1 MKKLKQQVT
10 FIFDLALL
18 LLLSFLLLTF
28 LSTMSFPST
37 FAILRGAFIDAKSP
51 AGIRGYEKPEYLV
64 IMNAVKD
71 TTDPTRPFYRVTRSN
86 GGNAN
91 LDKNWPAKVGVS
103 SCRIAWGRG
112 VTIYGN
118 PHPPVKTKYC
128 LLPLN
133 VTFFHSNGMVDSCP
147 VLSFE
152 RTLWMVDRADKDMA
166 HLSHREEGTE
176 VVPTS
181 ILWQSWTRA
190 KTPLRAAVKA
200 AKDAFNGRCSK
211 EEAVRRINVAY
222 NDFRAG
228 LGGTEVVPE
237 IPMSLVDRVRS
248 LNQHGASLPEVV
260 LRRMN
265 TDLPAVRNFLSTHSH
280 LVTTPWFVA
289 ECTRIGNRVL
299 PNHIRNLVFS
309 RDHAANIAKKI
320 VNDYACDVLGYTSG
334 TFDVPYPRLELN
346 AVSIMFQEHCLEFVN
361 RALEEILHAYR
372 LNQRHQ
378 QSARESN
385 EFWEAERIR
394 VADIDEVARQ
404 NIIRMN
410 RDAHEAYEAQ
420 RAAEEDAYYRER
432 QMEDERIEEAIEEN
446 RQEMAERN
454 EAQMEA
460 ELAADAS
467 AAGGAGS
474 SADAS
479 PADAREAYQRIR
491 PDVEDAAH
499 DLRTAQVVYNRLRS
513 EARLRRDAT
522 LERHVGMW
530 LKVPTGDG
538 RAIERIHDE
547 LVTEVEVRS
556 GTDGCPW
563 PYFVYENHVRAEVT
577 KGLECPI
584 TMTPLSSLK
593 HVHVSMNCGHIY
605 DPKAIVAW
613 TNVTGPENATCPT
626 CRAPIAG
633 MWQIRT
639 KPRSDD
645 TTGSNSA

>member
-1 MKKLKQQVT
+1 
-10 FIFDLALL
+10 
-18 LLLSFLLLTF
+18 
-28 LSTMSFPST
+28 MSFPST
-37 FAILRGAFIDAKSP
+37 FAILRGAFIDTKSP
-51 AGIRGYEKPEYLV
+51 AGVRGYEKPEYLV

-91 LDKNWPAKVGVS
+91 LDKNWPAKIGVS
-103 SCRIAWGRG
+103 SCRIAWGEG
-112 VTIYGN
+112 VTFYGN
-118 PHPPVKTKYC
+118 PHPLVKTKYC

-133 VTFFHSNGMVDSCP
+133 VTFFRSNGMVDSCP

-152 RTLWMVDRADKDMA
+152 RTFWMGRADRGMA
-166 HLSHREEGTE
+166 HLSYSDVGTE
-176 VVPTS
+176 VVPKS
-181 ILWQSWTRA
+181 LLWQSWTRA

-200 AKDAFNGRCSK
+200 AKDAFYGRCSK

-222 NDFRAG
+222 NDFTSG
-228 LGGTEVVPE
+228 LGSTTVVPE
-237 IPMSLVDRVRS
+237 VTMSLVDRVRS
-248 LNQHGASLPEVV
+248 MNQHGRALPEVI

-265 TDLPAVRNFLSTHSH
+265 ADLPAVRNFLSTHSH

-289 ECTRIGNRVL
+289 ECTRIGNSVL
-299 PNHIRNLVFS
+299 PIHIRNLVFS

-334 TFDVPYPRLELN
+334 TFDVPFLSVELN
-346 AVSIMFQEHCLEFVN
+346 AVSIMFHDHCLGFAN
-361 RALEEILHAYR
+361 TALEEILHAYR

-394 VADIDEVARQ
+394 VADIDEAARQ

-410 RDAHEAYEAQ
+410 RDAREAYEAQ
-420 RAAEEDAYYRER
+420 RAAEEDTYYRER

-460 ELAADAS
+460 EEA
-467 AAGGAGS
+467 AAGGPADT
-474 SADAS
+474 SA
-479 PADAREAYQRIR
+479 ADAREAYQRIR
-491 PDVEDAAH
+491 SDVDDAAH
-499 DLRTAQVVYNRLRS
+499 DLRTAQVRYNRLRS

-522 LERHVGMW
+522 LQRHVGMW
-530 LKVPTGDG
+530 LKIPTGDG
-538 RAIERIHDE
+538 RTIERIHDE
-547 LVTEVEVRS
+547 LATEVEVRS

-563 PYFVYENHVRAEVT
+563 PYFVYENHVRAEVA

-613 TNVTGPENATCPT
+613 TNVTGAENATCPT
-626 CRAPIAG
+626 CRTPISG
-633 MWQIRT
+633 MWQIRS

-645 TTGSNSA
+645 AAGSDSA